1 MRFRK
6 LVFVVITLGSCGFA
20 VGAGTMLLE
29 DLDPVFKSNPVLYQT
44 LTQAFDL
51 WDRAPATGHDTS
63 RATDKN
69 PPWMLYGKPKG
80 ATIFQSLGVRGRD
93 TLRHYLYRNSPWN
106 EPSPEE
112 STDAFMEIL
121 LVN

>member
-6 LVFVVITLGSCGFA
+6 LVFVVITLASCGFA

-51 WDRAPATGHDTS
+51 WDRASATGHDTS

-80 ATIFQSLGVRGRD
+80 SAGPYTVQIELQLAPKSWPKNPRLIGLRITPIDPEIQTTISGQ
-93 TLRHYLYRNSPWN
+93 
-106 EPSPEE
+106 
-112 STDAFMEIL
+112 
-121 LVN
+121 